1 MSNNIN
7 AYQAVKRA
15 SEDLQS
21 EAGPSHKKAKLEGP
35 SFKDTLSQMGE
46 SFTKDMRGLEKS
58 MTQFSNG
65 QISAEDVIMQTK
77 AVTLEAEGFM
87 GVGRAIVESGK
98 KILDM
103 QI

>member
-1 MSNNIN
+1 MTKIIN
-7 AYQAVKRA
+7 AYNTIKHA
-15 SEDLQS
+15 SEALQS
-21 EAGPSHKKAKLEGP
+21 EGPSHKKAKLEGP
-35 SFKDTLSQMGE
+35 SFKDTLSQMSD
-46 SFTKDMRGLEKS
+46 SFTKDIRGLEKA

-65 QISAEDVIMQTK
+65 DISAEDIIMQTK

-98 KILDM
+98 KVLDM

>member
-7 AYQAVKRA
+7 AYQAIKRA
-15 SEDLQS
+15 SENLQTDTGS
-21 EAGPSHKKAKLEGP
+21 SKKAKVDGP
-35 SFKDTLSQMGE
+35 SFKETLSQMSE
-46 SFTKDMRGLEKS
+46 DFTKDVRGLEKS
-58 MTQFSNG
+58 MTAFSNG
-65 QISAEDVIMQTK
+65 DISAEDVIMQTK

-87 GVGRAIVESGK
+87 SVGRAIVESGK

>member
-1 MSNNIN
+1 MTKIIN
-7 AYQAVKRA
+7 AYNTVKRA
-15 SEDLQS
+15 SEALQS
-21 EAGPSHKKAKLEGP
+21 EGPSHKKAKLEGP
-35 SFKDTLSQMGE
+35 SFKDTLSQMSD
-46 SFTKDMRGLEKS
+46 SFTKDIRGLEKA

-65 QISAEDVIMQTK
+65 DISAEDVIMQTK